1 MKRKALILP
10 VIAAGAALLAAPSA
24 QAIRVEKQAI
34 REQRRFARSNRLSPA
49 RRKRWDPLTFRSTAP
64 PFRATYR

>member
-24 QAIRVEKQAI
+24 QAIA
-34 REQRRFARSNRLSPA
+34 
-49 RRKRWDPLTFRSTAP
+49 
-64 PFRATYR
+64 RATRLRGATGSRLPVANAGIH